1 MDSVP
6 FDFSPFWISL
16 KVAAT
21 ATFFTFFL
29 GITAAYGLLEYRGK
43 WKSVLDSLFLAPLV
57 LPPTVVGFLLL
68 QLLGQHG
75 WLGKFLQ
82 VFHVN
87 LIFTWYAGV
96 LAAVV
101 VTFPLMYK
109 TAQAAFEQVDG
120 NLLRAA
126 KTLGASEFRVFWQIA
141 LPLAF
146 PGILAGATL
155 AFARGLGEFGAT
167 LMLAGNIPGQ
177 TTTIPLAIYAAVEA
191 GATQEAW
198 LWTAVILSISFSA
211 IAGAHLWTIARKRKS
226 ESYPHLLLR
235 QTETGKRKK
244 YVPNHELPISDRQQ
258 GLLIEIEKLLPE
270 FALQV
275 KLHCTDRA
283 IGILGASGTG
293 KSMLLRCI
301 AGMEKPTTGRIIL
314 NGKVL
319 FDAQRGIH
327 LPSRDRSVGF
337 LFQNYALFPHLT
349 VAQNIAFGL
358 PKELARSQIRQ
369 KVSEQIQNIELQGF
383 GDRYPHQ
390 LSGGQQ
396 QRVALARALI
406 TQPDILLLDEPFSA
420 LDTHLRS
427 QMERELISVLSTYTG
442 IALFVTHN
450 IEEAYRICQNL
461 LVLDR
466 GQVMSYGEKFAVFDR
481 PANVETARLTG
492 CKNFSRILQI
502 SAQTVEALDWGC
514 RLQVN
519 YAASN
524 QTTHVGIRA
533 HQIAFLESSSKNVLS
548 MLESNGFSTLANST
562 LHEELD
568 PEADLPKSMS
578 IESRSIEPV
587 EASHPHAYPRNTIPC
602 WLVRTTETPF
612 RMTLYVK
619 LNEPPKHDW
628 DYHLQA
634 EVFKEKWEVLNQYPQ
649 PWLIYLDPDKLFL
662 V

>member
-68 QLLGQHG
+68 QLLGQNG

-82 VFHVN
+82 IFHVN

-211 IAGAHLWTIARKRKS
+211 IAGAHLWTIARKHKS
-226 ESYPHLLLR
+226 ESYAHQLLR
-235 QTETGKRKK
+235 QTEKGKRKEF
-244 YVPNHELPISDRQQ
+244 VPNHELPISDRQQ
-258 GLLIEIEKLLPE
+258 GLRIEIEKLLPE
-270 FALQV
+270 FVLQV
-275 KLHCTDRA
+275 KLHCTDRS

-358 PKELARSQIRQ
+358 PKKLSRSQIRQ
-369 KVSEQIQNIELQGF
+369 KVADQLQNIELQGF
-383 GDRYPHQ
+383 GDRYPDQ

-406 TQPDILLLDEPFSA
+406 SQPDILLLDEPFSA

-427 QMERELISVLSTYTG
+427 QMERELISALSTYTG
-442 IALFVTHN
+442 ITLFVTHN
-450 IEEAYRICQNL
+450 IEEAYRICENL
-461 LVLDR
+461 LILDR
-466 GQVMSYGEKFAVFDR
+466 GQIVSYGEKSAVFDR

-492 CKNFSRILQI
+492 CKNFSLI
-502 SAQTVEALDWGC
+502 SAIAPQVVEALDWGC
-514 RLQVN
+514 ILQVN
-519 YAASN
+519 YAASHL
-524 QTTHVGIRA
+524 TTHVGIRA
-533 HQIAFLESSSKNVLS
+533 HHIAFLESSSKNVANILNNHGLS
-548 MLESNGFSTLANST
+548 AMTNSSIY
-562 LHEELD
+562 EELNC
-568 PEADLPKSMS
+568 EEDLQKSTT
-578 IESRSIEPV
+578 IEPI
-587 EASHPHAYPRNTIPC
+587 EASQLQFHSQNAIPC
-602 WLVRTTETPF
+602 WLVRITETPF
-612 RMTLYVK
+612 RMTLYIK
-619 LNEPPKHDW
+619 LNTPPSHDW

-649 PWLIYLDPDKLFL
+649 PWLVYLDPDKLFL